1 VTVAWRPVQLG
12 SLLKKAEEVV
22 WPVAD
27 ARYTEVTVRLWGR
40 GVVPRGVVDGLQL
53 VGQRRFR
60 ARSGQFIASRIDARN
75 GALGVVPASLDGAI
89 VTNDFPLFD
98 VDPAR
103 LDPEF
108 LGWLSRTES
117 FVDLCR
123 RASEG
128 TTNRVRLK
136 EERFLALEIALPP
149 ADEQRRILSRIEAIA
164 GKVEEARRLRGKADE
179 EAEALLPAV
188 YSKLYEHAS
197 RLGPVNRL
205 DELCVK
211 ITDGTHSTPH
221 YIDSGIPFLS
231 VKDITTGMIDFGNC
245 RHISPEEHG
254 ELTKRCNPERGD
266 VLLTKVGTTGFAK
279 TIDTDREFSIFVSL
293 ALLKLRRDR
302 LCPEFAE
309 YMLNSSRLQEHSAA
323 GTRGVGNKNLVLK
336 FIREFPMPTPTL
348 NQQKD
353 IVEALNDIRS
363 TATVLSHQRS
373 SSASGLEAFLPAV
386 LDKAFRGEM

>member
-1 VTVAWRPVQLG
+1 MTTAWRPVALG
-12 SLLKKAEEVV
+12 SLLKKSEEVV
-22 WPVAD
+22 WPLAD
-27 ARYTEVTVRLWGR
+27 ARYTEVTVRLRGR
-40 GVVPRGVVDGLQL
+40 GVVARGEVDGLQL

-60 ARSGQFIASRIDARN
+60 ARAGQFIASRIDARN

-108 LGWLSRTES
+108 LGWLSRTEN

-149 ADEQRRILSRIEAIA
+149 VEEQRRIVGRIEAIA
-164 GKVEEARRLRGKADE
+164 GKVEEARRFRGEADE
-179 EAEALLPAV
+179 EARALLPAV

-197 RLGPVNRL
+197 RLGPVHRL

-231 VKDITTGMIDFGNC
+231 VKDITTGMIVFDDC
-245 RHISPEEHG
+245 RHIAPEEHR
-254 ELTKRCNPERGD
+254 ELTKRCKPERGD

-279 TIDTDREFSIFVSL
+279 AIDTDREFSIFVSL
-293 ALLKLRRDR
+293 ALLKLKRDR
-302 LCPEFAE
+302 LSPEFAE
-309 YMLNSSRLQEHSAA
+309 YMLNSSRLREHSIA

-348 NQQKD
+348 EQQKK
-353 IVEALNDIRS
+353 IVETLNDVRS
-363 TATVLSHQRS
+363 AAAVLSHQRC
-373 SSASGLEAFLPAV
+373 SSADGLEAIVPAV
-386 LDKAFRGEM
+386 LDGVLRGM